1 MANDEILKKITA
13 QWYNGFTT
21 SMGQTTDNFQ
31 IFQPF
36 VPLPKASGEI
46 KLPTYMNIIPKESL
60 SYQGADG
67 LKFYGGFRDFL
78 ACLEPTRTNNLVAV
92 IGEQNWE
99 KFMTYIF
106 DEHLDDKISKWPTL
120 FRRWAMR
127 HCPSR
132 ANSGASAI
140 VRLILHPIAFAQVVM
155 TDLYTKDDVPRP
167 ATWKL
172 NYEELIDLLR
182 DAPSLEMDFSSE
194 SSSSNIDR
202 TWAKGKIGF
211 KHSIFS
217 GSASAEAE
225 RISSKF
231 ASNSIT
237 ITGKFDHL
245 TLFRC
250 LPGTWYSRDATDL
263 AFLNREGRP
272 WRNNEWGDFFGESGQ
287 LKRFASNLLMCSG
300 MDLTVKSNVMY
311 SDSEQNTIKTKAKAG
326 FWPFYVKSEGDT
338 TTTTNFDES
347 GKLSMNIKSP
357 SDLPLILGLNQMPL
371 AQYIKNDA

>member
-78 ACLEPTRTNNLVAV
+78 ACLEPTRTNNLVA
-92 IGEQNWE
+92 G
-99 KFMTYIF
+99 
-106 DEHLDDKISKWPTL
+106 
-120 FRRWAMR
+120 
-127 HCPSR
+127 
-132 ANSGASAI
+132 
-140 VRLILHPIAFAQVVM
+140 LILHPIAFAQVVM